1 MTQPHDAMSTTSAAV
16 SHAPSVQHLCHASY
30 STDRALEPIVAR
42 APNSTECCTTMAAT
56 VGATQKGH

>member
-1 MTQPHDAMSTTSAAV
+1 
-16 SHAPSVQHLCHASY
+16 
-30 STDRALEPIVAR
+30 VAR